1 MNQLWHEAL
10 WVTVGASFVRE
21 ALHLA
26 LPADGT
32 LGFGL
37 ELFLAV
43 VPVAY
48 IYQSRQSSENS
59 TLVSLAVAL
68 LYALGAVGLQ
78 QLVFPLAEARFWLTP
93 PLVFA
98 SVAVVWSAMF
108 TLNGIWPN

>member
-1 MNQLWHEAL
+1 MNQMWHEAL
-10 WVTVGASFVRE
+10 WVTVGASFLRE

-48 IYQSRQSSENS
+48 LYQARQSSEHNA
-59 TLVSLAVAL
+59 LVSFGVAL

-98 SVAVVWSAMF
+98 SVAVGYSALF
-108 TLNGIWPN
+108 TLNGMWPN

>member
-37 ELFLAV
+37 ELSLAV

-48 IYQSRQSSENS
+48 LYQSRQSAENRV
-59 TLVSLAVAL
+59 LVSLGVAL

-78 QLVFPLAEARFWLTP
+78 QLMFPLAEARFWLTP

-98 SVAVVWSAMF
+98 SVTVWYSALF
-108 TLNGIWPN
+108 TLT

>member
-1 MNQLWHEAL
+1 MDQLWHEAL

-37 ELFLAV
+37 ELSLAV

-48 IYQSRQSSENS
+48 LYQSRQSAENRV
-59 TLVSLAVAL
+59 LVSLGVAL

-78 QLVFPLAEARFWLTP
+78 QLMFPLAEARFWLTP

-98 SVAVVWSAMF
+98 SVTVWYSALF
-108 TLNGIWPN
+108 TLNGIIA

>member
-48 IYQSRQSSENS
+48 LYQSRQSSENS
-59 TLVSLAVAL
+59 AIVNVAVSL

-93 PLVFA
+93 PLVFV
-98 SVAVVWSAMF
+98 SVVVWWSALF
-108 TLNGIWPN
+108 TLNANWPN